1 MKTYNVYIMSS
12 KSGTPYTGMTS
23 DFEKRVYQHKN
34 KLMKGFT
41 KKYDVNRLVYFEET
55 GDVDSAIAKEKQ
67 IKSWRRSKKVE
78 LIKSMNPTWK
88 DLSENWSEEKR

>member
-1 MKTYNVYIMSS
+1 V
-12 KSGTPYTGMTS
+12 
-23 DFEKRVYQHKN
+23 F
-34 KLMKGFT
+34 
-41 KKYDVNRLVYFEET
+41 FEET

-88 DLSENWSEEKR
+88 DMSENWSEEKR

>member
-1 MKTYNVYIMSS
+1 MSS
-12 KSGTPYTGMTS
+12 KSGTLYTGMTS
-23 DFEKRVYQHKN
+23 DLEKRIYQHKN
-34 KLMKGFT
+34 KLVKGFT
-41 KKYDVNRLVYFEET
+41 KRYDVNRLVYFEET

-88 DLSENWSEEKR
+88 DLSENLSEEKR

>member
-1 MKTYNVYIMSS
+1 
-12 KSGTPYTGMTS
+12 MTS
-23 DFEKRVYQHKN
+23 DLENRVYQHKN

-41 KKYDVNRLVYFEET
+41 KRYDVNRLVYFEET

-88 DLSENWSEEKR
+88 DLGENWSEEKR